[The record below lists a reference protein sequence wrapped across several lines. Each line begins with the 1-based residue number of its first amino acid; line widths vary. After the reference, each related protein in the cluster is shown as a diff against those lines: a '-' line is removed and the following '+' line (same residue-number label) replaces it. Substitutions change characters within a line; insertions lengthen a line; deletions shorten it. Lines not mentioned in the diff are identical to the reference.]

1 MVPSVDEEQK
11 RINLLASVNRAM
23 SGNLPSVV
31 RAVFCKDES
40 SHVFLRFVVDGEISD
55 DDWDSVSCIGAEVI
69 ADFSA
74 PYMIDESIERLD
86 VPARVETP
94 QGWLLA
100 FLRNEPG
107 TEGVDGRWYL

>member
-1 MVPSVDEEQK
+1 MVPSIDEEQK

-23 SGNLPSVV
+23 SGSLPSVV
-31 RAVFCKDES
+31 RAVFCKDENS
-40 SHVFLRFVVDGEISD
+40 QVFLRFVVDGEISD

-86 VPARVETP
+86 VPANVATP
-94 QGWLLA
+94 QGWLVA

-107 TEGVDGRWYL
+107 AEGGHSR